1 MSYSCNI
8 CNTKP
13 DQISHHKTH
22 IESQK
27 HKDKKELFEL
37 KLYRFTPEELYKL
50 HKTDNIQEIVN
61 NNENKKLNIKEFDE
75 LDIDY
80 NNIMNTM
87 TDNNIISNKDNL
99 KDKIHEIHNY
109 LRNHGGGYGMNALKI
124 FNLLYGLKKI
134 EEKGVFNK
142 CGLSKECKFSYLLEL
157 AEKNKDE
164 ELTSLI
170 LGKVLDSINDS
181 KIKSLLFYEI
191 PRNLKSTVYS
201 YLIKEINSITKIEE
215 KCNVLLSGKIY
226 EYFIGRDATAISELG
241 AYFTD
246 RHIVEYIYSKL
257 GNVMDDNGLPKT
269 MIDMFGGSGG
279 FTTGYINHIIKT
291 NPKFEDWE
299 KGINNIYH
307 YDMNEDVIK
316 SAGLEF
322 FCLTGVI
329 PDMSIN
335 LQYKNSF
342 TDEFETDK
350 KDRITYDLVI
360 TNPPYGGDKNK
371 QTGTQIKRGKI
382 EEYIKEILKT
392 SQDEKIIKQRKIQ
405 LEYIKKE
412 KITEKK
418 KQDKSRVSVDECSQ
432 RIRRFA
438 KKHNL
443 TGTDKEACSLMLMM
457 DMLKINGTCIGV
469 LKEGVIVNKEYKNLR
484 ECLIKNF
491 NLRAIISVPRDQ
503 FENTTTKTTIVI
515 FDNTEIKTSEVS
527 FYDLIV
533 DRYKEDKFEEIGG
546 CIVLTENKGDIKR
559 VYDKLVSVATI
570 DMIMNNE
577 IRSFNMKEYNK
588 KEIVC
593 GEGYELAM
601 LKDICEFMPKSKRSA
616 SFGKKDGKYNFYTS
630 SDKVQK
636 CDVVDYEEEC
646 IIVGDGGI
654 ANIKLDSNFS
664 CSDHNHLFKSKN
676 NQFIFNM
683 LKSNINLLS
692 NGFKGSVLKNLSI
705 KYLQNLQIPVPKS
718 QAKIKEWTT
727 KISIPYDEKIMKT
740 SKIAELEK
748 QVLDEIKRIG
758 EEEECDEV
766 EYNKVGEIM
775 CGKNLTKEN
784 AITGSY
790 NVYGGGN
797 TSYTHNEYNL
807 EGFNILVSRVGNN
820 NVSLVDE
827 KLYLTDN
834 GFSLLVKD
842 KKIKKYIGYY
852 IFMNNDNVLK
862 LGNGS
867 AQKVISKTKLN
878 KLKLHIPRDKSL
890 IQKLDPIFQQI
901 EQLQVEVK
909 NADILYNKLIKELA
923 DEAIPPSKQTQ
934 KPKMKTIE
942 EEIMDTSDISSIDIE
957 KETKKSIKKIK
968 TKMKTIE
975 EEIMDTSDISSIDNE
990 KETKKSIK
998 KIKIKKVSPDSSSD
1012 EIKNKIKNKIKN

>member
-75 LDIDY
+75 LDIEY

-87 TDNNIISNKDNL
+87 ADNNIISNKDAL

-109 LRNHGGGYGMNALKI
+109 LRNHGGGYGMNALKV

-134 EEKGVFNK
+134 EEKEVFNK

-170 LGKVLDSINDS
+170 LGKVLDSINES
-181 KIKSLLFYEI
+181 NIKSLLFYEI

-350 KDRITYDLVI
+350 KEKITYDLVI
-360 TNPPYGGDKNK
+360 TNPPYGGDINK

-412 KITEKK
+412 KIAEKK

-469 LKEGVIVNKEYKNLR
+469 LKEGVIVNKQYKNLR

-491 NLRAIISVPRDQ
+491 NLRAIISVPSDQ

-546 CIVLTENKGDIKR
+546 CIVLTENEGDIKR

-577 IRSFNMKEYNK
+577 FRSFNMKEYNK

-636 CDVVDYEEEC
+636 CDVVDYEEEY
-646 IIVGDGGI
+646 ILIGTGGNSSI
-654 ANIKLDSNFS
+654 HLSNNFS
-664 CSDHNHLFKSKN
+664 CSAD
-676 NQFIFNM
+676 
-683 LKSNINLLS
+683 NLLIRS
-692 NGFKGSVLKNLSI
+692 NKINNKILYFSILSVWQSLVDGMYGSTIKHVSKDMLNKFVISI
-705 KYLQNLQIPVPKS
+705 PKS

-766 EYNKVGEIM
+766 ELEKLCEYIKT
-775 CGKNLTKEN
+775 GKNKTPDNKKGTLYPYYGTSEITGYTDHYLFDGKHILVARNGTMGNSFLVNGKIYPSDHIFVIKNKQKYNIAFIYYLVKSISGTIQYLSNGSTIKGITKEN
-784 AITGSY
+784 LI
-790 NVYGGGN
+790 
-797 TSYTHNEYNL
+797 
-807 EGFNILVSRVGNN
+807 NI
-820 NVSLVDE
+820 
-827 KLYLTDN
+827 
-834 GFSLLVKD
+834 
-842 KKIKKYIGYY
+842 
-852 IFMNNDNVLK
+852 
-862 LGNGS
+862 
-867 AQKVISKTKLN
+867 
-878 KLKLHIPRDKSL
+878 KLHIPRDKSL

-901 EQLQVEVK
+901 EQLHVEVK

-934 KPKMKTIE
+934 KTKMKTIE
-942 EEIMDTSDISSIDIE
+942 EEIMDTSDISSIDI
-957 KETKKSIKKIK
+957 
-968 TKMKTIE
+968 
-975 EEIMDTSDISSIDNE
+975 E